1 MFKSKILV
9 YVFSGV
15 LISSATL
22 VIVASHSVFSL
33 LFLVL
38 SFVNSVFSLLI
49 LECEF
54 LALIFIVVYVGAI
67 AVLFL
72 FAVMMLDA
80 KLQNL
85 LKNSFRF
92 IPLGFLFTLG
102 FLILVL
108 YKISFRL
115 NESVVIDGNSENWYD
130 LIDSFLDIYVYGQ
143 VLYAYFVVQFLV
155 VGLILLVV
163 LIGVVY
169 LTNNYTTNK
178 TVEQSTYKQ
187 LAITCRKPCLNI
199 KSNENIKIKKIYN
212 KIY

>member
-1 MFKSKILV
+1 MLSANLV
-9 YVFSGV
+9 FYFFSGV
-15 LISSATL
+15 LVFSAIM

-38 SFVNSVFSLLI
+38 SFIASAFLLFM

-85 LKNSFRF
+85 TRNVFRYLPVGF
-92 IPLGFLFTLG
+92 FFALGFLVP
-102 FLILVL
+102 VL
-108 YKISFRL
+108 YQLSSGV
-115 NESVVIDGNSENWYD
+115 NEGTSLFIQSSYTNWYD
-130 LIDSFLDIYVYGQ
+130 LLDSTSDVEVYSQ
-143 VLYAYFVVQFLV
+143 VLYSYFVLQFLV

-169 LTNNYTTNK
+169 LTNTYTSNR
-178 TVEQSTYKQ
+178 TVDQSTFKQ
-187 LAITCRKPCLNI
+187 LSVSSKFF
-199 KSNENIKIKKIYN
+199 Y
-212 KIY
+212 

>member
-1 MFKSKILV
+1 MLSANLV
-9 YVFSGV
+9 FYFFSGV
-15 LISSATL
+15 LVFSATM

-38 SFVNSVFSLLI
+38 SFLASAFLLFL

-85 LKNSFRF
+85 TRNLFRY
-92 IPLGFLFTLG
+92 IPVGFLFSLGFLAPVLYQLSLG
-102 FLILVL
+102 FEKNRKFLPQNNYI
-108 YKISFRL
+108 
-115 NESVVIDGNSENWYD
+115 NWYD
-130 LIDSFLDIYVYGQ
+130 LLDSTADISVYGQ
-143 VLYAYFVVQFLV
+143 VLYSYFVLQFLV

-169 LTNNYTTNK
+169 LTNTYTSNRA
-178 TVEQSTYKQ
+178 VDQSTYKQ
-187 LAITCRKPCLNI
+187 LSVSSKFF
-199 KSNENIKIKKIYN
+199 Y
-212 KIY
+212 

>member
-1 MFKSKILV
+1 MLSANFLF
-9 YVFSGV
+9 YFFSGV
-15 LISSATL
+15 LVFSAIM
-22 VIVASHSVFSL
+22 VIVAQHSVFSL

-38 SFVNSVFSLLI
+38 SFISSAFLLFM

-85 LKNSFRF
+85 SRNLFKYMP
-92 IPLGFLFTLG
+92 IGFLFGLG
-102 FLILVL
+102 FLIP
-108 YKISFRL
+108 
-115 NESVVIDGNSENWYD
+115 VIYQVNLETNNSENTVFYTNWYD
-130 LIDSFLDIYVYGQ
+130 LIDSTTDVEVYGQ
-143 VLYAYFVVQFLV
+143 VLYSYFVLQFLV

-169 LTNNYTTNK
+169 MTNTYNNK
-178 TVEQSTYKQ
+178 QTVDQSTFKQ
-187 LAITCRKPCLNI
+187 LSVNSKFF
-199 KSNENIKIKKIYN
+199 Y
-212 KIY
+212 

>member
-1 MFKSKILV
+1 MLSANLV
-9 YVFSGV
+9 FYFFSGV
-15 LISSATL
+15 LVFSAIM
-22 VIVASHSVFSL
+22 VIIASHSVFSL

-38 SFVNSVFSLLI
+38 SFLASAFLLFM

-85 LKNSFRF
+85 VRNIFRYL
-92 IPLGFLFTLG
+92 PVGFLFGLG
-102 FLILVL
+102 FLIPVL
-108 YKISFRL
+108 YHFSSGIK
-115 NESVVIDGNSENWYD
+115 GNINLFTQNNYTNWYD
-130 LIDSFLDIYVYGQ
+130 LLDSTSDVEVYGQ
-143 VLYAYFVVQFLV
+143 VLYSYFALQFLV

-169 LTNNYTTNK
+169 LTNSYTSNRA
-178 TVEQSTYKQ
+178 VDQSTYKQ
-187 LAITCRKPCLNI
+187 LSISSKFF
-199 KSNENIKIKKIYN
+199 Y
-212 KIY
+212 

>member
-1 MFKSKILV
+1 MLSANLV
-9 YVFSGV
+9 FYFFSGV
-15 LISSATL
+15 LVFSAIM

-38 SFVNSVFSLLI
+38 SFLTSAFLLFM

-85 LKNSFRF
+85 VRNLFRYLPVGF
-92 IPLGFLFTLG
+92 LFALGFLLP
-102 FLILVL
+102 VL
-108 YKISFRL
+108 YQLSTKAQTTLALSNQTSYL
-115 NESVVIDGNSENWYD
+115 NWYD
-130 LIDSFLDIYVYGQ
+130 FLDSTSDVEVYGQ
-143 VLYAYFVVQFLV
+143 VLYSYFVLQFLV

-169 LTNNYTTNK
+169 LTNTYTSNR
-178 TVEQSTYKQ
+178 TVDQSTYKQ
-187 LAITCRKPCLNI
+187 LSVSSKFF
-199 KSNENIKIKKIYN
+199 Y
-212 KIY
+212 

>member
-1 MFKSKILV
+1 MFINFHKFIDIMLSANLLF
-9 YVFSGV
+9 YFFSGV
-15 LISSATL
+15 LVFSAIM

-38 SFVNSVFSLLI
+38 SFLMSAFLLFM

-85 LKNSFRF
+85 TKNFFRYLPVGF
-92 IPLGFLFTLG
+92 FFALGFLLPM
-102 FLILVL
+102 L
-108 YKISFRL
+108 YQIFSTFEQ
-115 NESVVIDGNSENWYD
+115 NTAFCTQSSYVNWYD
-130 LIDSFLDIYVYGQ
+130 LIDSTSDIDVYSQ
-143 VLYAYFVVQFLV
+143 VLYSYFVLQFLV

-163 LIGVVY
+163 LVGVVY
-169 LTNNYTTNK
+169 LTNTYTSNK
-178 TVEQSTYKQ
+178 TVDQSTYKQ
-187 LAITCRKPCLNI
+187 LSVSSKFF
-199 KSNENIKIKKIYN
+199 Y
-212 KIY
+212 

>member
-1 MFKSKILV
+1 MLSANLLFYFFSVVL
-9 YVFSGV
+9 VFSA
-15 LISSATL
+15 IM

-38 SFVNSVFSLLI
+38 SFVASAFLLFM

-85 LKNSFRF
+85 SRNTFRYLP
-92 IPLGFLFTLG
+92 IGFLFAAG
-102 FLILVL
+102 FLAPVL
-108 YKISFRL
+108 YQTFPEVANNKSFFTQG
-115 NESVVIDGNSENWYD
+115 VYINWYD
-130 LIDSFLDIYVYGQ
+130 LIDSTSDVEVYGQ
-143 VLYAYFVVQFLV
+143 VLYSYFVLQFLV

-169 LTNNYTTNK
+169 LTNTYTSNK
-178 TVEQSTYKQ
+178 TVDQSSFKQ
-187 LAITCRKPCLNI
+187 LSVSSKFF
-199 KSNENIKIKKIYN
+199 Y
-212 KIY
+212 

>member
-1 MFKSKILV
+1 MLSANLV
-9 YVFSGV
+9 FYFFSGV
-15 LISSATL
+15 LVFSATM

-38 SFVNSVFSLLI
+38 SFLASAFLLFM

-72 FAVMMLDA
+72 FAIMMLDA

-85 LKNSFRF
+85 VRNVSRYLPVGFLF
-92 IPLGFLFTLG
+92 VLGFLVPLLYQLSLG
-102 FLILVL
+102 V
-108 YKISFRL
+108 KK
-115 NESVVIDGNSENWYD
+115 NMSVVSQNSYINWYD
-130 LIDSFLDIYVYGQ
+130 LLDSTSDIEVYGQ
-143 VLYAYFVVQFLV
+143 VLYSYFALQFLV

-169 LTNNYTTNK
+169 LTNTYTSSRILD
-178 TVEQSTYKQ
+178 QSPYKQ
-187 LAITCRKPCLNI
+187 LSVSSKFF
-199 KSNENIKIKKIYN
+199 Y
-212 KIY
+212 

>member
-1 MFKSKILV
+1 MLSANVFF
-9 YVFSGV
+9 YFFSGV
-15 LISSATL
+15 LVFSAIM

-38 SFVNSVFSLLI
+38 SFIASAFLLFM

-85 LKNSFRF
+85 TRNISRYL
-92 IPLGFLFTLG
+92 PVGFLFALF
-102 FLILVL
+102 FLIPILL
-108 YKISFRL
+108 QASKEEASSETILS
-115 NESVVIDGNSENWYD
+115 NKNSYANWYD
-130 LIDSFLDIYVYGQ
+130 LIDSTLDIEVYGQ
-143 VLYAYFVVQFLV
+143 VLYSYFVLQFLV

-169 LTNNYTTNK
+169 LTNTYTSNRM
-178 TVEQSTYKQ
+178 VDQSTYKQ
-187 LAITCRKPCLNI
+187 LSVTSKFF
-199 KSNENIKIKKIYN
+199 Y
-212 KIY
+212 

>member
-1 MFKSKILV
+1 MLSANLLFYFL
-9 YVFSGV
+9 SGV
-15 LISSATL
+15 LVFSAIM

-38 SFVNSVFSLLI
+38 SFLASAFLLFM

-85 LKNSFRF
+85 ARNLFRY
-92 IPLGFLFTLG
+92 IPVGLFFALGFLLP
-102 FLILVL
+102 VL
-108 YKISFRL
+108 YQIFFGTG
-115 NESVVIDGNSENWYD
+115 ESGTFFTQSSYLNWYD
-130 LIDSFLDIYVYGQ
+130 LLDSTSDVDVYGQ
-143 VLYAYFVVQFLV
+143 VLYSYFVLQFLV

-169 LTNNYTTNK
+169 LTNTYTSNR
-178 TVEQSTYKQ
+178 TVDQSTYKQ
-187 LAITCRKPCLNI
+187 LSVSSKFF
-199 KSNENIKIKKIYN
+199 Y
-212 KIY
+212 

>member
-1 MFKSKILV
+1 MLSANLV
-9 YVFSGV
+9 FHFFSGV
-15 LISSATL
+15 LVFSAIM

-38 SFVNSVFSLLI
+38 SFLASAFLLLM

-85 LKNSFRF
+85 TRNVFRF
-92 IPLGFLFTLG
+92 LPVGFLFALGFLAP
-102 FLILVL
+102 VL
-108 YKISFRL
+108 YQLSSGVNGNISLF
-115 NESVVIDGNSENWYD
+115 NQNSHTNWYD
-130 LIDSFLDIYVYGQ
+130 LLDSTSDVEIYGQ
-143 VLYAYFVVQFLV
+143 VLYSYFALQFLV

-169 LTNNYTTNK
+169 LTNTYTSNR
-178 TVEQSTYKQ
+178 TVDQSTYKQ
-187 LAITCRKPCLNI
+187 LSISSKFF
-199 KSNENIKIKKIYN
+199 Y
-212 KIY
+212 